1 MYYIVNLDWQ
11 INVSMKKAQYLKA
24 GEAASEL
31 GISTTT
37 LYAYVSRGMIRS
49 EAAVDDP
56 RARRYSAEDVERL
69 KNRKEARHHP
79 EIAAKSALHL
89 GLPVLESAITLI
101 EDGRLYY
108 RGYDAVELAA
118 KATVEQVAALIWT
131 GDLNADTS
139 GWFGSRLEIPSAALS
154 IVNELRDMPDFER
167 FQRFLPFVASNDPAA
182 FDLRPTS
189 VAATGARIL
198 RLMALVAGGED
209 CASEGIAAMIAHGLN
224 DDPRAEPLIRAALI
238 LCADHE
244 LNVSA
249 FTVRC
254 VASADATPY
263 AAVIAG
269 LAALG
274 GSKHGGHTERVTAF
288 LREAGSPDGVYE
300 AMAARLR
307 RGERIPGFGHVLYP
321 EGDPRGRALLG
332 MVAEAYP
339 DADAV
344 AFAEAL
350 GKAGTSQLGEQ
361 PTIDT
366 GLVIAARA
374 MGLPTGAP
382 LALFGIGR
390 TIGWIGHAIEQYGL
404 DQLIRPR
411 ARYTGVKPS

>member
-1 MYYIVNLDWQ
+1 
-11 INVSMKKAQYLKA
+11 MKKAPYLKA
-24 GEAASEL
+24 GEAAAEL

-49 EAAVDDP
+49 QAAGDDP
-56 RARRYSAEDVERL
+56 RARRYSAEDVDRL

-101 EDGRLYY
+101 EDGQLYY
-108 RGYDAVELAA
+108 RGFDAVELAA
-118 KATVEQVAALIWT
+118 KATAEQVAALIWT
-131 GDLNADTS
+131 GDFNADYCP
-139 GWFGSRLEIPSAALS
+139 WFAEAVDVPPIIESQRCRLSP
-154 IVNELRDMPDFER
+154 FER
-167 FQRFLPFVASNDPAA
+167 FQAALPLAA
-182 FDLRPTS
+182 TTDFAAYDLRPNG
-189 VAATGARIL
+189 VAATGGRIL
-198 RLMALVAGGED
+198 KLMTMLAANRPFEGGLAATLARGWGADEAQAVRL
-209 CASEGIAAMIAHGLN
+209 IN
-224 DDPRAEPLIRAALI
+224 AALI

-263 AAVIAG
+263 AAVIGG

-274 GSKHGGHTERVTAF
+274 GSKHGGHTERVVAF

-339 DADAV
+339 DAEAV

-350 GKAGTSQLGEQ
+350 GKAGTALLGEQ

-366 GLVIAARA
+366 GLVIAGRA
-374 MGLPTGAP
+374 LGLPTGAP

-390 TIGWIGHAIEQYGL
+390 TIGWIGHTIEQYGL

-411 ARYTGVKPS
+411 ARYTGVRSAQR